1 VSSGNVLP
9 YSNKTQVY
17 NQAINYYNK
26 ALALDPNNTAAM
38 TNKGIVLI
46 KLAKYDGALKLFDKV
61 LNISS
66 DNAPALFYKGTALD
80 KLGIHNIAIKYYSNA
95 HSVDPNY
102 KGDFVNLVSKSLS
115 LATSHSI
122 AKPSRHDIE
131 VNGET
136 SNNTK
141 NNIAKQ

>member
-1 VSSGNVLP
+1 MH
-9 YSNKTQVY
+9 YSNKTQLY
-17 NQAINYYNK
+17 NQAIKYYDK
-26 ALALDPNNTAAM
+26 ALSLEPNNTAAM

-46 KLAKYDGALKLFDKV
+46 KLAKYDNAVKLFDKV

-66 DNAPALFYKGTALD
+66 DNAPALFYKGAALD
-80 KLGIHNIAIKYYSNA
+80 KLGIHNIAIKYYLNA

-115 LATSHSI
+115 LASSHSI
-122 AKPSRHDIE
+122 AKPSGHDIE
-131 VNGET
+131 VNSKG

-141 NNIAKQ
+141 NNIANNK